1 MLKNLSNEIKK
12 DIIIEI
18 NVSEIGTVDFSN
30 IKELNRDNLNY
41 EILEFN
47 DETKQ
52 LKLKIKEIEPNKEEN
67 IMFWVYLQGFDLYQK
82 NKEISIYGN
91 TYLLNHKMI

>member
-1 MLKNLSNEIKK
+1 MKYIKK
-12 DIIIEI
+12 

-52 LKLKIKEIEPNKEEN
+52 LKLKIKEIEEQKILNSVTEFLKE
-67 IMFWVYLQGFDLYQK
+67 LK
-82 NKEISIYGN
+82 NLEKNDII
-91 TYLLNHKMI
+91 